1 MHIYRRPGRP
11 PVLNSPRTSAQTG
24 SIESR
29 GLWEAR
35 HSFHATADLP
45 YFIIIYLDS
54 AEKIARKVGR
64 TARCH
69 SWVICSFKSNL
80 LSETGS
86 LTPFFFSEP
95 RPRMPWRWSALAF
108 SRCVSTTSTKVWRK
122 PGRTDWTKACE
133 TKIIRGVSHY
143 FFVLIWTRRASLGD
157 WNWMTCLRTT
167 CRERVKHFDWQGM
180 EDECSDAKVS
190 TVIIFHFPTGGWR
203 AAQLFPSAR
212 TFTTHVTTLS
222 FTPYQVRLLSF

>member
-1 MHIYRRPGRP
+1 MHISRRPGRP

-35 HSFHATADLP
+35 HSFYATSDLP

-54 AEKIARKVGR
+54 AEKIARKVGG

-86 LTPFFFSEP
+86 LTLFFSETW
-95 RPRMPWRWSALAF
+95 PRMPWRWSALAF
-108 SRCVSTTSTKVWRK
+108 SRCVSTTSTKVCRK
-122 PGRTDWTKACE
+122 PGRTDWTKACG
-133 TKIIRGVSHY
+133 TKIVWGVSHY
-143 FFVLIWTRRASLGD
+143 FLFWFEQERRLFARGTEWCASEPPVKSRSNTLTNRG
-157 WNWMTCLRTT
+157 LR
-167 CRERVKHFDWQGM
+167 M
-180 EDECSDAKVS
+180 NA
-190 TVIIFHFPTGGWR
+190 PT
-203 AAQLFPSAR
+203 LK
-212 TFTTHVTTLS
+212 
-222 FTPYQVRLLSF
+222 YQ